1 MKAFFKGT
9 FFKLGATFGAVFLL
23 FCALD
28 LSAKDRYY
36 GDYRKDYR
44 GGGRGVAYV
53 PNALYTKECASCHFG
68 YPAGLLPSASWQH
81 IMKTL
86 NQHYGTDASIDESE
100 RAQIESYLV
109 QNASERSNYKRSVKI
124 TRSLQQGTL
133 YTSLTQIPYLQK
145 KHRKIDKNLIN
156 QKEVHSLARCAAC
169 HKDAE
174 KGEFSKRTVYI
185 PNYGAW
191 RD

>member
-1 MKAFFKGT
+1 MRELPFWLPCGT
-9 FFKLGATFGAVFLL
+9 F
-23 FCALD
+23 
-28 LSAKDRYY
+28 AKCF
-36 GDYRKDYR
+36 
-44 GGGRGVAYV
+44 VAAHNE
-53 PNALYTKECASCHFG
+53 NAQS
-68 YPAGLLPSASWQH
+68 
-81 IMKTL
+81 TL
-86 NQHYGTDASIDESE
+86 RDASIDESE

-156 QKEVHSLARCAAC
+156 QKEVRSLARCAAC

>member
-9 FFKLGATFGAVFLL
+9 FLKLSATFGAVFLL

-28 LSAKDRYY
+28 LSAKERYY
-36 GDYRKDYR
+36 GNYRKDYR
-44 GGGRGVAYV
+44 GGGKGVAYV

-124 TRSLQQGTL
+124 TRSLQRGTL

-156 QKEVHSLARCAAC
+156 QKEVRSLARCAAC

-174 KGEFSKRTVYI
+174 KGELSKRTVYI

>member
-9 FFKLGATFGAVFLL
+9 FFKLGATFGAIFLL

-28 LSAKDRYY
+28 LSAKDRR
-36 GDYRKDYR
+36 GEYRSK
-44 GGGRGVAYV
+44 GVAYV

-124 TRSLQQGTL
+124 TRSLQRGTL

-156 QKEVHSLARCAAC
+156 QKEVRSLARCAAC

>member
-9 FFKLGATFGAVFLL
+9 FLKLSATFGAVFLL

-28 LSAKDRYY
+28 LSAKDRR
-36 GDYRKDYR
+36 GEYRSK
-44 GGGRGVAYV
+44 GVAYV

-124 TRSLQQGTL
+124 TRSLQRGTL

-156 QKEVHSLARCAAC
+156 QKEVRSLARCAAC

>member
-9 FFKLGATFGAVFLL
+9 FFKMSATFGAVFLL
-23 FCALD
+23 FFALD
-28 LSAKDRYY
+28 LSAKDRR
-36 GDYRKDYR
+36 GEYR
-44 GGGRGVAYV
+44 GKGVAYV

-156 QKEVHSLARCAAC
+156 QKEVRSLARCAAC

>member
-1 MKAFFKGT
+1 MRVSGRRLKAIWCKMR
-9 FFKLGATFGAVFLL
+9 A
-23 FCALD
+23 
-28 LSAKDRYY
+28 
-36 GDYRKDYR
+36 
-44 GGGRGVAYV
+44 
-53 PNALYTKECASCHFG
+53 NAQT
-68 YPAGLLPSASWQH
+68 
-81 IMKTL
+81 T
-86 NQHYGTDASIDESE
+86 
-100 RAQIESYLV
+100 
-109 QNASERSNYKRSVKI
+109 NASVKI

-156 QKEVHSLARCAAC
+156 QKEVRSLARCAAC

>member
-9 FFKLGATFGAVFLL
+9 FLKLGATFGAIFLL

-28 LSAKDRYY
+28 LSAKERYY
-36 GDYRKDYR
+36 DDYRKDYR
-44 GGGRGVAYV
+44 GGGKGVAYV

-100 RAQIESYLV
+100 RAQIENYLV

-156 QKEVHSLARCAAC
+156 QKEVRSLARCAAC

>member
-1 MKAFFKGT
+1 MRREMKAFFKGT
-9 FFKLGATFGAVFLL
+9 FLKIGATFGAVFLL
-23 FCALD
+23 FFALD
-28 LSAKDRYY
+28 LSAKDRR
-36 GDYRKDYR
+36 GEYRSK
-44 GGGRGVAYV
+44 GVAYV

-124 TRSLQQGTL
+124 TRSLQHGTL

-156 QKEVHSLARCAAC
+156 QKEVRSLARCGAC

>member
-9 FFKLGATFGAVFLL
+9 FLKLGATFGAVFLL
-23 FCALD
+23 FFALD
-28 LSAKDRYY
+28 LSAKERYY

-44 GGGRGVAYV
+44 GGGKGVAYV
-53 PNALYTKECASCHFG
+53 PNALYAKECASCHFG

-124 TRSLQQGTL
+124 THSLQRGTL

-156 QKEVHSLARCAAC
+156 QKEVRSLARCAAC

>member
-9 FFKLGATFGAVFLL
+9 FLKLSATFGAVFLL

-28 LSAKDRYY
+28 LSAKDRR
-36 GDYRKDYR
+36 GEYRSK
-44 GGGRGVAYV
+44 GVAYV

-124 TRSLQQGTL
+124 TRSLQRGTL

-156 QKEVHSLARCAAC
+156 QKEVRSLARCGAC

>member
-1 MKAFFKGT
+1 MRAFFKGT
-9 FFKLGATFGAVFLL
+9 SFKLGATFGAIFLL
-23 FCALD
+23 FFALD
-28 LSAKDRYY
+28 LSAKERYY

-44 GGGRGVAYV
+44 GGGKGVAYV

-109 QNASERSNYKRSVKI
+109 QNASEHSNYKRSVKI

-156 QKEVHSLARCAAC
+156 QKEVRSLARCAAC

>member
-1 MKAFFKGT
+1 MQTTMKKKILSTLVISGVALL
-9 FFKLGATFGAVFLL
+9 LGAPYLE
-23 FCALD
+23 
-28 LSAKDRYY
+28 AKSRHYDRENFS
-36 GDYRKDYR
+36 
-44 GGGRGVAYV
+44 GRGVAPV
-53 PNALYTKECASCHFG
+53 SNPLYTKECASCHFG
-68 YPAGLLPSASWQH
+68 YPAGLLPRASWQH
-81 IMKTL
+81 IMRTL

-100 RAQIESYLV
+100 RAQIENFLV
-109 QNASERSNYKRSVKI
+109 QNASETSNYKRSVKI
-124 TRSLQQGTL
+124 TRSLQPGVL

-156 QKEVHSLARCAAC
+156 QKEVRSLARCAAC

-174 KGEFSKRTVYI
+174 KGEFSKRTVNI